1 MSARSSGPSSAE
13 ATASPPETLYT
24 ESERLQAL
32 QEIQQANLQSNPQ
45 NVRVKKRGSK
55 RPSSRLSKRSTPA
68 PGSGEN
74 LYCICRKPD
83 DGTWMIGC
91 DFCDEWYHGSC
102 VKISQQFEE
111 LLVKF
116 ACPAC
121 TKAGKGMTQ
130 WQRKCRLDGC
140 NKPVFR
146 EDSGAVTKYC
156 SPEHGVEFF
165 QRLLEGRHALGYV
178 VGVDEFKL
186 KQLADKVDTVEEL
199 KAMGQTLPARPQF
212 NDSNENNNTNRQE
225 LEKYNEQKERIES
238 EKAEWNL
245 RLKYLKLAKE
255 RTKRVSEELAS
266 ELGAKRKDVCGMDNA
281 LLEQDNATIKRTNL
295 DAELPGREG
304 LCLEDKR
311 KCFKHRDWIKM
322 LTAEAELHIQ
332 LCDNKMAQLDGD
344 YAGIQHYNAV
354 NDRASTS
361 T

>member
-1 MSARSSGPSSAE
+1 M
-13 ATASPPETLYT
+13 
-24 ESERLQAL
+24 
-32 QEIQQANLQSNPQ
+32 
-45 NVRVKKRGSK
+45 
-55 RPSSRLSKRSTPA
+55 
-68 PGSGEN
+68 
-74 LYCICRKPD
+74 
-83 DGTWMIGC
+83 
-91 DFCDEWYHGSC
+91 
-102 VKISQQFEE
+102 KISQQFEE